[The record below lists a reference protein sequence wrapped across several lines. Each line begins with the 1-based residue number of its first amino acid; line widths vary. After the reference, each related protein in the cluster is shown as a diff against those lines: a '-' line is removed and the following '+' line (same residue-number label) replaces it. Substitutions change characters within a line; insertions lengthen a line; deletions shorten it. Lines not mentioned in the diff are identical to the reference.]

1 MIEHLWKWLR
11 DGAFPLTLSN
21 WHSLVQACLRVGA
34 LDHLIR
40 YVTVDMKQNLGHP
53 PAPSPTADTLRLILA
68 YQDAFPDGV
77 LDRNFLRKAVE
88 TNFPEMWDEVKDTPA
103 KDWYEMEMQNDER
116 EMDDAIQPLL
126 EGSSFEDG
134 SFADWEAG
142 LDRAELAEELEADER
157 SQKEGQVG
165 QEKRPRA
172 AAGYGS

>member
-11 DGAFPLTLSN
+11 DGAFPLTVSN

-34 LDHLIR
+34 LDHLVR

-88 TNFPEMWDEVKDTPA
+88 TNFPEMWDEV
-103 KDWYEMEMQNDER
+103 ER

-126 EGSSFEDG
+126 EGSDFEDG

-157 SQKEGQVG
+157 SQMEGQVG
-165 QEKRPRA
+165 QEERPRA